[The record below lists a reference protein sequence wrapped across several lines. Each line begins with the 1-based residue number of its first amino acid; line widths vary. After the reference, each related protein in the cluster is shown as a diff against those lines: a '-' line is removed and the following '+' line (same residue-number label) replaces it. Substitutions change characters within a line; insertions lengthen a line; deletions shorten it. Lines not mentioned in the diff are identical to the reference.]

1 MTPTLP
7 LSNAPANTPVA
18 AIVVAAGKGLRAGGT
33 VPKQFALWH
42 GKPLVR
48 HSVESLISAGIAP
61 IVVAIPQGWETVA
74 AAALQELPGIVFVHG
89 GATRRNR
96 SRWRWK
102 HWPRMP
108 RARADPRCRPPILP
122 RAVIEGW
129 WLRWKPR
136 RAQSRCCRWWTA
148 WCAAAMA
155 CAGPRWAR
163 WPLSRADPAGL

>member
-96 SRWRWK
+96 WRWRWK

-108 RARADPRCRPPILP
+108 RARADSRCRPPILP
-122 RAVIEGW
+122 RAVIEG
-129 WLRWKPR
+129 LVAALETAPG
-136 RAQSRCCRWWTA
+136 QSRCCRWWTA

-155 CAGPRWAR
+155 CAGPRWSAMASIACR
-163 WPLSRADPAGL
+163 PAGL